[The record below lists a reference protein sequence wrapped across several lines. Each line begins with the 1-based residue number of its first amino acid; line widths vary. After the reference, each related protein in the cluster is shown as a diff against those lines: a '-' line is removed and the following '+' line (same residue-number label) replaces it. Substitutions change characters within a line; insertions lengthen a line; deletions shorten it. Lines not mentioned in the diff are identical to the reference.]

1 MRALAAKYSMSI
13 VSRSPSVRSSSA
25 NGNSTVSSSLA
36 CPRTRNANCRTN
48 AFHLRS
54 AVSVA
59 SRCSIK
65 PCSCSPSA
73 SLATAKLR
81 VFGVSYRG
89 PACGFYVHRATH
101 DWFQNSETCR
111 RADAELRVVES
122 GKDCEVLVADQIP
135 VMGRLLRNDQTEQY
149 SQGAHSLNNSIAD

>member
-1 MRALAAKYSMSI
+1 MRALEAKYSMSI

-65 PCSCSPSA
+65 PCSSSA
-73 SLATAKLR
+73 SALLATAKSW

-89 PACGFYVHRATH
+89 SACGFYVHRATH
-101 DWFQNSETCR
+101 ES
-111 RADAELRVVES
+111 APRVVPPCSATDSLS
-122 GKDCEVLVADQIP
+122 GSSRRQGASCYARPLPTVYQI
-135 VMGRLLRNDQTEQY
+135 LLRKGSSKSEPR
-149 SQGAHSLNNSIAD
+149 S

>member
-101 DWFQNSETCR
+101 ESAPLVGYIGSRTQK
-111 RADAELRVVES
+111 LVVAPTPSCEWS
-122 GKDCEVLVADQIP
+122 NRGKIVKF
-135 VMGRLLRNDQTEQY
+135 
-149 SQGAHSLNNSIAD
+149 SLPIKYQ